1 MQQHTIEQLM
11 HMIASNGLSA
21 IHARLLQ
28 EKLADPL
35 TGPSANALESAIALR
50 SQSMTPASFFGWLE
64 NVLDNPID
72 PNGPFGSELNTLW
85 RTTGKRPSLIL
96 VEKLKAEAPEDLR
109 REANG
114 WPPIGKR
121 QFWVSALFLA
131 FALIGIFVV
140 LRAVLR
146 RISE

>member
-1 MQQHTIEQLM
+1 MHHTIEQLM
-11 HMIASNGLSA
+11 HMIASNGLTA

-35 TGPSANALESAIALR
+35 TGPSAGALQSAISLR
-50 SQSMTPASFFGWLE
+50 SQSMATADFFGWLE

-72 PNGPFGSELNTLW
+72 PNGPYGSELNGLW

-96 VEKLKAEAPEDLR
+96 VEKLKADAPDDVR

-114 WPPIGKR
+114 WPPVGKR
-121 QFWVSALFLA
+121 QFWVSVLFLA

-146 RISE
+146 RFSE